1 MNHVNKGSMKFSQNV
16 VTVFE
21 YDDSYFMFV
30 SLNVTTAQ
38 WPFPAVCRSGKL
50 LTRPTL
56 KALIK
61 QFAAASS
68 LLFGRCF
75 NSN

>member
-38 WPFPAVCRSGKL
+38 
-50 LTRPTL
+50 
-56 KALIK
+56 
-61 QFAAASS
+61 
-68 LLFGRCF
+68 
-75 NSN
+75 